1 MGTRELIMPIFA
13 NGLPRWPVLVVA
25 LGAFLLLP
33 PQRFAHGPD
42 LCLWRHLFHL
52 AACPACG
59 STRALAAFFHGHFA
73 AALAYNRNVVI
84 TGPGLVLLM
93 ILDVASALRSLGSF
107 QTRACQIR
115 QGASRLLSFGS
126 HLRLSFDR
134 TEAAATRRDVP

>member
-1 MGTRELIMPIFA
+1 MPIFA

-33 PQRFAHGPD
+33 PERFAQGPD
-42 LCLWRHLFHL
+42 LCLWRHLFRL

-73 AALAYNRNVVI
+73 AALAFNRNVLI

-93 ILDVASALRSLGSF
+93 ILDALSALRSLGSF
-107 QTRACQIR
+107 RTLACRLR
-115 QGASRLLSFGS
+115 QGASRLLTCDS
-126 HLRLSFDR
+126 HLRMRF
-134 TEAAATRRDVP
+134 EEPAATRRDLR